1 MSNIKNT
8 IRKNMY
14 SSMKEHNDENKRTYS
29 LALQAIEK
37 KEKDAQRELSDEE
50 IIPIIQ
56 KEIKEY
62 NETKEFAQ
70 KTNKFVTVRECEN
83 AISLLAEFLP
93 QQLTEDE
100 IKSFLLANTTD
111 IDWLKKNKGAIMK
124 RMSALKG
131 KADMKLVNQIV
142 DSYLV

>member
-37 KEKDAQRELSDEE
+37 KEKDFQRELSDEE

-62 NETKEFAQ
+62 NETKDFAN

-83 AISLLAEFLP
+83 AISLLTEFLP
-93 QQLTEDE
+93 QPLTEDE

-111 IDWLKKNKGAIMK
+111 IDWLKKNKGTIMK
-124 RMSALKG
+124 RMSVLKE

>member
-1 MSNIKNT
+1 MSDIKNT

-70 KTNKFVTVRECEN
+70 KTNKFVTIDECEN
-83 AISLLAEFLP
+83 AIKLLSEFLP
-93 QQLTEDE
+93 QQMSEDE
-100 IKSFLLANTTD
+100 IEQFLLANTTD

-124 RMSALKG
+124 RMSVLKG

-142 DSYLV
+142 DFYLV

>member
-1 MSNIKNT
+1 
-8 IRKNMY
+8 MY
-14 SSMKEHNDENKRTYS
+14 SSMKEHNDENKKVYS

-50 IIPIIQ
+50 IILIIQ

-62 NETKEFAQ
+62 NETKEFAN

-83 AISLLAEFLP
+83 AISLLTEFLP

-100 IKSFLLANTTD
+100 IKSFLLVNTTD
-111 IDWLKKNKGAIMK
+111 IDWQKKNKGQIMK
-124 RMSALKG
+124 HMSVLKG
-131 KADMKLVNQIV
+131 KADMKQVSQIV
-142 DSYLV
+142 DSLLI

>member
-1 MSNIKNT
+1 MSDIKNT

-14 SSMKEHNDENKRTYS
+14 SSMKEHNDENKKVYS

-37 KEKDAQRELSDEE
+37 KEKDNRKELSDEE
-50 IIPIIQ
+50 IIGVLQ

-70 KTNKFVTVRECEN
+70 KTNKFVTIDECEN
-83 AISLLAEFLP
+83 AIKLLSEFLP
-93 QQLTEDE
+93 QQMSEDE
-100 IKSFLLANTTD
+100 IKLFLLANTAD

-142 DSYLV
+142 DSLLI